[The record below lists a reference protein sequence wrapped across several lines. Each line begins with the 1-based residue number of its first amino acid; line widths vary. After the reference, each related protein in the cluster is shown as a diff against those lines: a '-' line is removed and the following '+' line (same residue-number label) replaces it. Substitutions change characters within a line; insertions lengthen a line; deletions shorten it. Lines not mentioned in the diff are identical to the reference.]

1 MDAVCR
7 PNSRASFAVR
17 QLPGAAVD
25 GSNAPI
31 RPTIDTFFEPTSLLQ
46 DVDFMSTVLDP
57 DTITDLGASPA
68 QRLRIEMAAVRVSF
82 SWLGTRKALTAQ
94 QKAQAAES
102 FGAEG
107 GFLSAGKKLLDTRHP
122 RFKAVTAIRNR
133 ALCYWKGV
141 SLPYPEPGI
150 RLIRQHALDEFNDKF
165 AVFGQ
170 ELTEAVDALDEHYAA
185 LKSSARKRLGELF
198 CEADYPESLQNTF
211 AISWDFPSVEPPDY
225 LRQLR
230 PELYE
235 QECRRVANRFDEA
248 VQLAESAFMEELGGL
263 ISHLTERLSGSADGK
278 PQVFRD
284 SAVGNLRDFFDRFRQ
299 LNVRSNDQLD
309 RLVEQCQQVVQGV
322 DPQALR
328 EDTPL
333 RNRVSG
339 QLAGVQS
346 VLDGLLVD
354 RPRRRIIRRA
364 N

>member
-1 MDAVCR
+1 
-7 PNSRASFAVR
+7 
-17 QLPGAAVD
+17 
-25 GSNAPI
+25 
-31 RPTIDTFFEPTSLLQ
+31 
-46 DVDFMSTVLDP
+46 MSTVLEP
-57 DTITDLGASPA
+57 DLVDDRTASPS
-68 QRLRIEMAAVRVSF
+68 QRLRMEMAAVRVSF
-82 SWLGTRKALTAQ
+82 SWLGTRKTLTPQ

-122 RFKAVTAIRNR
+122 RFKAVTAIRHR

-150 RLIRQHALDEFNDKF
+150 RLIRQDDLDQFNDKF
-165 AVFGQ
+165 AVFRQ
-170 ELTEAVDALDEHYAA
+170 DLSEAVEALDEHFAA
-185 LKSSARKRLGELF
+185 LKSSAREQLGQLF
-198 CEADYPESLQNTF
+198 CEADYPESLRPMF

-235 QECRRVANRFDEA
+235 QECQRVANRFDEA
-248 VQLAESAFMEELGGL
+248 VRLAESTFIEELGSL
-263 ISHLTERLSGSADGK
+263 VSHLTERLSGSADGK

-284 SAVGNLRDFFDRFRQ
+284 SAVGNLRDFFNRFRQ

-328 EDTPL
+328 EDTSL

-346 VLDGLLVD
+346 ILDGLLVD
-354 RPRRRIIRRA
+354 RPRRRIIRRVK
-364 N
+364 